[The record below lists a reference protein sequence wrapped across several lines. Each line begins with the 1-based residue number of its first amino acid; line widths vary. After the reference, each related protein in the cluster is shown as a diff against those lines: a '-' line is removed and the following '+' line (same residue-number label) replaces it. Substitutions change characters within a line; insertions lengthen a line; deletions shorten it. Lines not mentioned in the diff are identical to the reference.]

1 MVRLGYKWPIYSYEF
16 DSAEELGSL
25 LSHFNR
31 LVQEGSYDKMNYSYW
46 RTLSAWS
53 KSQTANLY
61 FEYDAETQE
70 VALYRAST
78 HLTPLVFNVGD
89 GSFGEFL
96 HLQHLKY
103 HTADVLNKK
112 EDNENMNLS
121 DCGISYPTKVNGI
134 ADAAKIAANATSVE
148 ESASSAAKV
157 ASAENATIYCDLSV
171 SPSYAH
177 DMGYSNT
184 IASHITNTVNTIEGA
199 NYLLEVDEVSELKDR
214 VEKLEKTVKKQNSP
228 CNEKDTNKE
237 DKKMKGFNF
246 DFGPVNGDKVRMSI
260 YGIAVKNN
268 AGTYVSFNPQTQE
281 IIDVD
286 ILNFDGKQFLYKMPV
301 AISAIRTGDV
311 VIHSRKPMFV
321 EVVNATDITV
331 VDVFE
336 GERKNIMPTKSPF
349 GFNFMTK
356 VVSIMDMMNGGSTPS
371 AENPFGNILPFLM
384 LNQENGNENGFNP
397 MMLMLMMNQQGTMN
411 NMNMMLPFLMA
422 PQNGQMDPNMM
433 FMMMAM
439 GGGMGTMMNGALT
452 PSNSQPTEN

>member
-1 MVRLGYKWPIYSYEF
+1 MVILNSNGPIYTYKF
-16 DSAEELGSL
+16 DSAEELDSL
-25 LSHFNR
+25 LSKFNN
-31 LVQEGSYDKMNYSYW
+31 LVREKTYNKMAYNDW
-46 RTLSAWS
+46 RALSAWS
-53 KSQTANLY
+53 KSQTTTVY
-61 FEYDAETQE
+61 FEYDAERQE
-70 VALYRAST
+70 VSLYTAST
-78 HLTPLVFNVGD
+78 HLAPLVFNIKDV
-89 GSFGEFL
+89 SFGAFL
-96 HLQHLKY
+96 YIQHIKY
-103 HTADVLNKK
+103 MANVLPKK
-112 EDNENMNLS
+112 ENNKNMNLS
-121 DCGISYPTKVNGI
+121 DCGISYTNKVDTT
-134 ADAAKIAANATSVE
+134 ADTAKIAANATSV
-148 ESASSAAKV
+148 KD
-157 ASAENATIYCDLSV
+157 ATVYCDLSV

-177 DMGYSNT
+177 DMGYSGT
-184 IASHITNTVNTIEGA
+184 ISNCITNAVKASDCVYSLDGDSLYWSGVNVSGI
-199 NYLLEVDEVSELKDR
+199 NKLEDR
-214 VEKLEKTVKKQNSP
+214 VEKLETTVKKQNEP
-228 CNEKDTNKE
+228 NKE

-286 ILNFDGKQFLYKMPV
+286 ILNFDGEQFLYKMPV

-321 EVVNATDITV
+321 EIVNATDITV

-356 VVSIMDMMNGGSTPS
+356 VVSIMDMMNGSSTPS

>member
-1 MVRLGYKWPIYSYEF
+1 MVRLSFNEPIYAYKF
-16 DSAEELGSL
+16 DSAEELDSL
-25 LSHFNR
+25 LSKFNN
-31 LVQEGSYDKMNYSYW
+31 LVREKTYNKMAYSDW

-53 KSQTANLY
+53 KSQTTTVY
-61 FEYDAETQE
+61 FEYDVEKQE
-70 VALYRAST
+70 VSLYTAST
-78 HLTPLVFNVGD
+78 HLAPLVFNIEDV
-89 GSFGEFL
+89 SFGAFL
-96 HLQHLKY
+96 YIQHIKY
-103 HTADVLNKK
+103 TANVLAKK
-112 EDNENMNLS
+112 EDNKNMYLN
-121 DCGISYPTKVNGI
+121 DCGISYTNKVDTT
-134 ADAAKIAANATSVE
+134 ADTAKIAANATSVE
-148 ESASSAAKV
+148 G
-157 ASAENATIYCDLSV
+157 TTTYCDLSV

-184 IASHITNTVNTIEGA
+184 ISNCITNTIKASDYIGLDGSSYSLNVNGIDK
-199 NYLLEVDEVSELKDR
+199 LEDR
-214 VEKLEKTVKKQNSP
+214 VEKLEKTIKKQNIP
-228 CNEKDTNKE
+228 CNEDSNKE

-268 AGTYVSFNPQTQE
+268 AGTYVSFNPQSQE

-286 ILNFDGKQFLYKMPV
+286 ILNFDGEQFLYKMPV

-321 EVVNATDITV
+321 EIVNATDITV

-356 VVSIMDMMNGGSTPS
+356 VVSIMDMINGGSTPS

-384 LNQENGNENGFNP
+384 LNQQGGNDFNP
-397 MMLMLMMNQQGTMN
+397 MMLMLMMNQQGTAN
-411 NMNMMLPFLMA
+411 NMNMMLPFLMT
-422 PQNGQMDPNMM
+422 QKDGQMDANMM

-439 GGGMGTMMNGALT
+439 NGGMGTMMNGALT
-452 PSNSQPTEN
+452 PSNGQTTEN

>member
-1 MVRLGYKWPIYSYEF
+1 MVILNSNWPIYSYRF
-16 DSAEELGSL
+16 DNSSEELDSL
-25 LSHFNR
+25 LSRFNN
-31 LVQEGSYDKMNYSYW
+31 LVREKTFNKMAYSDW

-53 KSQTANLY
+53 KSPSTTVY
-61 FEYDAETQE
+61 FEYDDETQE
-70 VALYRAST
+70 VSLYTEST
-78 HLTPLVFNVGD
+78 HLAPLVFNIEDV
-89 GSFGEFL
+89 SFGAFL
-96 HLQHLKY
+96 YIQHLKHK
-103 HTADVLNKK
+103 HTANVLPKK
-112 EDNENMNLS
+112 ESNKNMYLN
-121 DCGISYPTKVNGI
+121 DCGISYPTKTNTT
-134 ADAAKIAANATSVE
+134 ADEAKIAANATSV
-148 ESASSAAKV
+148 
-157 ASAENATIYCDLSV
+157 AEKATTYCDLSV
-171 SPSYAH
+171 SSSYGH
-177 DMGYSNT
+177 DMGYSDT
-184 IASHITNTVNTIEGA
+184 ISNCITNAIKASDCIYSLDGDSNSLKIKVNNIDK
-199 NYLLEVDEVSELKDR
+199 LEDR
-214 VEKLEKTVKKQNSP
+214 VEKLEKTVKKQNEP
-228 CNEKDTNKE
+228 NKE

-286 ILNFDGKQFLYKMPV
+286 ILNFDGEQFLYKMPV

-356 VVSIMDMMNGGSTPS
+356 VVSIMDMMNGGNTPS

-384 LNQENGNENGFNP
+384 LNQKGENDFNP
-397 MMLMLMMNQQGTMN
+397 MMLMLVMNQQGTAN
-411 NMNMMLPFLMA
+411 NMNMMLPLLMT
-422 PQNGQMDPNMM
+422 QKDGQMDANMM

-439 GGGMGTMMNGALT
+439 NGGMGTMMNGALT
-452 PSNSQPTEN
+452 PSNNQTAEN

>member
-1 MVRLGYKWPIYSYEF
+1 MVILNSHWPIYSYRF
-16 DSAEELGSL
+16 DNSSEELDSL
-25 LSHFNR
+25 LSRFNN
-31 LVQEGSYDKMNYSYW
+31 LVREKTYNKMAYNDW

-53 KSQTANLY
+53 KSPSTTVY
-61 FEYDAETQE
+61 FEYDDETQE
-70 VALYRAST
+70 VSLYTEST
-78 HLTPLVFNVGD
+78 HLTPLIFNIEDV
-89 GSFGEFL
+89 SFGAFL
-96 HLQHLKY
+96 YIQHLKHK
-103 HTADVLNKK
+103 HTANILDKK
-112 EDNENMNLS
+112 EDNKSMNLTA
-121 DCGISYPTKVNGI
+121 CGISYPTKVNTTV
-134 ADAAKIAANATSVE
+134 DTAKIAANATSVE
-148 ESASSAAKV
+148 G
-157 ASAENATIYCDLSV
+157 ATTYYDLSV
-171 SPSYAH
+171 SSSYGH
-177 DMGYSNT
+177 DMGYSGT
-184 IASHITNTVNTIEGA
+184 TSDCITNTIKASDCIYSLDGDSNSLKIKVNNIDK
-199 NYLLEVDEVSELKDR
+199 LEDR
-214 VEKLEKTVKKQNSP
+214 VEKLEKTVKKQNEP
-228 CNEKDTNKE
+228 NKE

-268 AGTYVSFNPQTQE
+268 AGTYVSFNPQSQE

-286 ILNFDGKQFLYKMPV
+286 ILNFDGEQFLYKMPV

-384 LNQENGNENGFNP
+384 LNQKGENDFNP
-397 MMLMLMMNQQGTMN
+397 MMLMLVMNQQGTAN
-411 NMNMMLPFLMA
+411 NMNMMLPLLMT
-422 PQNGQMDPNMM
+422 QKDGQMDANMM

-439 GGGMGTMMNGALT
+439 NGGMGTMMNGALT
-452 PSNSQPTEN
+452 PSNSQTTEN

>member
-1 MVRLGYKWPIYSYEF
+1 MVILNSNWPIYAYRF
-16 DSAEELGSL
+16 DNSADELDSL
-25 LSHFNR
+25 LSRFNN
-31 LVQEGSYDKMNYSYW
+31 LVREKTYNKMAYSDW

-53 KSQTANLY
+53 KSPSTTVY
-61 FEYDAETQE
+61 FEYDDERQE
-70 VALYRAST
+70 VSLYTENT
-78 HLTPLVFNVGD
+78 HLAPLVFNIEDV
-89 GSFGEFL
+89 SFGAFL
-96 HLQHLKY
+96 YIQHIKHK
-103 HTADVLNKK
+103 HTANVLDKK
-112 EDNENMNLS
+112 EDNKSMNLTA
-121 DCGISYPTKVNGI
+121 CGISYPTKVNTT
-134 ADAAKIAANATSVE
+134 ADEAKIAANATSVA
-148 ESASSAAKV
+148 ESATA
-157 ASAENATIYCDLSV
+157 YCDLSV
-171 SPSYAH
+171 TPSYTH
-177 DMGYSNT
+177 DIGYSNT
-184 IASHITNTVNTIEGA
+184 ISDCISYAIKSSDCIGLDGSSYSLNVNGI
-199 NYLLEVDEVSELKDR
+199 NKLEDR
-214 VEKLEKTVKKQNSP
+214 VEKLEKTVKKQNEP
-228 CNEKDTNKE
+228 NKE

-286 ILNFDGKQFLYKMPV
+286 ILNFDGEQFLYKMPV

-384 LNQENGNENGFNP
+384 LNQKGENDFNP
-397 MMLMLMMNQQGTMN
+397 MMLMLMMNQQGTAN
-411 NMNMMLPFLMA
+411 NMNMMLPLLMT
-422 PQNGQMDPNMM
+422 QKDGQMDANMM

-439 GGGMGTMMNGALT
+439 NGGMGTMMNGVLT
-452 PSNSQPTEN
+452 PSNSQTTEN

>member
-1 MVRLGYKWPIYSYEF
+1 MVILNSNWPIYTYRF
-16 DSAEELGSL
+16 DSAEELNSL
-25 LSHFNR
+25 LSKFNN
-31 LVQEGSYDKMNYSYW
+31 LVQEKTYEKTAYKDW
-46 RTLSAWS
+46 RKLLALS
-53 KSQTANLY
+53 KSQTDFIH
-61 FEYDAETQE
+61 FEYDAHAQE
-70 VALYRAST
+70 VSIYTEET
-78 HLTPLVFNVGD
+78 HLTPLTFSIYDV
-89 GSFGEFL
+89 SFGEFL
-96 HLQHLKY
+96 YVQHVKY
-103 HTADVLNKK
+103 PSNFLGKK
-112 EDNENMNLS
+112 EDNESMNLN
-121 DCGISYPTKVNGI
+121 DCGISYANKVDTSANEG
-134 ADAAKIAANATSVE
+134 KIATSA
-148 ESASSAAKV
+148 ESAVSAK
-157 ASAENATIYCDLSV
+157 SATVYCDLSAD
-171 SPSYAH
+171 PSCIH

-184 IASHITNTVNTIEGA
+184 ISNCITNAVKGIDSVCLNGETYSLNVSGIDK
-199 NYLLEVDEVSELKDR
+199 LEDR
-214 VEKLEKTVKKQNSP
+214 VEKLEKTVKKQNIP
-228 CNEKDTNKE
+228 CSEKDSNKE

-268 AGTYVSFNPQTQE
+268 AGTYVSFNPQSQE

-286 ILNFDGKQFLYKMPV
+286 ILNFDGEQFLYKMPV

-356 VVSIMDMMNGGSTPS
+356 VVSIMDMMNGGSAPS

-384 LNQENGNENGFNP
+384 LNQKGENDFNP
-397 MMLMLMMNQQGTMN
+397 MMLMLMMNQQGTAN
-411 NMNMMLPFLMA
+411 NMNMMLPLLMA
-422 PQNGQMDPNMM
+422 PQNGQVDANMM

-439 GGGMGTMMNGALT
+439 NGGMGTMMNSALT